1 MSTNSPRVTVYHNPR
16 CGNSRGVLTL
26 LAERGIE
33 PQVIEYLKN
42 PPDAVTLQQLARAT
56 GEPLRALVR
65 SKEPVYAELGLE
77 KADDDRLIDAMLQ
90 HPVLINRPI
99 VVTPKGVALC
109 RPPEK
114 VLPLL

>member
-1 MSTNSPRVTVYHNPR
+1 MKVTVYHNPR
-16 CGNSRGVLTL
+16 CSNSRGVLAL

-33 PQVIEYLKN
+33 PQVIEYLKT
-42 PPDAVTLQQLARAT
+42 PPDAATLRRLARES

-65 SKEPVYAELGLE
+65 SKEAVYDELGLAD
-77 KADDDRLIDAMLQ
+77 ADDDALIAAMQ
-90 HPVLINRPI
+90 AHPVLINRPI
-99 VVTPKGVALC
+99 VATPKGVALC